1 MVMDFDFTLLGE
13 IPCPL
18 SLMVRRAYYE
28 AGSFQMTVE
37 RDAWTLLARD
47 RVLYRPDR
55 PEQAFLIHRVSR
67 SGGRLTVD
75 GTPLKGLARRR
86 VCLPPL
92 ITGGPYNQFG
102 YDLFTGDAESAYL
115 HFAANNLTAPE
126 DAARAIPRLTLDTN
140 LHRGPELP
148 WQARFERLSDLFED
162 IGEATGVGWDIRPDF
177 AAKRYVLGA
186 WVGTD
191 RTTGTGRCALSRELG
206 NVEGGSLTEDAG
218 SAVTVV
224 YAGGAGEDENRLIL
238 SYGNEHEG
246 LERYEAFEDC
256 GSMDD
261 AEMLALAA
269 RRKLKAPART
279 MTANVTDGGLC
290 RYERDYDVG
299 DVVTVVEDGYR
310 MDARLIAMQETWEG
324 GKRTLK
330 ATFGDPP
337 LGVTELMRR
346 ERKRS
351 VR

>member
-13 IPCPL
+13 VPCPL
-18 SLMVRRAYYE
+18 SLTVTRSYYGT
-28 AGSFQMTVE
+28 GSFRMTVE
-37 RDAWTLLARD
+37 RAAEGLLTRD

-55 PEQAFLIHRVSR
+55 PNQAYIIHRVSR
-67 SGGRLTVD
+67 SGNRLAVD
-75 GTPLKGLARRR
+75 GTPLKGLAKRRI
-86 VCLPPL
+86 CLPPL

-126 DAARAIPRLTLDTN
+126 DAARAMPRLELAQN
-140 LHRGPELP
+140 LHRGAELP

-162 IGEATGVGWDIRPDF
+162 IGAATGLGWDIRPDF
-177 AAKRYVLGA
+177 GAKRYVLGA
-186 WVGTD
+186 WAGAD
-191 RTTGTGRCALSRELG
+191 RTTGTGRCALSRALG
-206 NVEGGSLTEDAG
+206 NVGEGTVTEDAG

-238 SYGNEHEG
+238 SFGNENAG
-246 LERYEAFEDC
+246 LARYEAFEDC
-256 GSMDD
+256 GSADE
-261 AEMLALAA
+261 AQMLELAA
-269 RRKLKAPART
+269 RRKLKPPART
-279 MTANVTDGGLC
+279 LTADVLDGGLC

-299 DVVTVVEDGYR
+299 DRVTVVLDGFR
-310 MDARLIAMQETWEG
+310 MDARLIEMQETWEG
-324 GKRTLK
+324 GRRTLR

-346 ERKRS
+346 ERRRV

>member
-13 IPCPL
+13 VPAPL

-37 RDAWTLLARD
+37 RDADGLLARD
-47 RVLYRPDR
+47 RVLYRPDK

-67 SGGRLTVD
+67 RGRRLTVD

-86 VCLPPL
+86 ICLPPL
-92 ITGGPYNQFG
+92 ITGGAYNQFG
-102 YDLFTGDAESAYL
+102 YDLFTGDAESAYQ

-126 DAARAIPRLTLDTN
+126 DAARAIPRLVLGPN

-148 WQARFERLSDLFED
+148 WQARFDSLCGLFED
-162 IGEATGVGWDIRPDF
+162 IGAATEVGWDIRPDF
-177 AAKRYVLGA
+177 EGRRYVFGA

-191 RTTGTGRCALSRELG
+191 RTTGAGRCALSRELG
-206 NVEGGSLTEDAG
+206 NAGEMTVCEDA
-218 SAVTVV
+218 SAAVTTV

-238 SYGNEHEG
+238 SYGNENGG
-246 LERYEAFEDC
+246 LDRYEAFEDC
-256 GSMDD
+256 GSLDD
-261 AEMLALAA
+261 AEMLELAA
-269 RRKLKAPART
+269 RRKLNAPARS
-279 MTANVTDGGLC
+279 MTLEVLDGGLC
-290 RYERDYDVG
+290 RYGRDYDVG
-299 DVVTVVEDGYR
+299 DVVTALGEGWR
-310 MDARLIAMQETWEG
+310 MDARLIAMQETWESG
-324 GKRTLK
+324 RRTLK

-346 ERKRS
+346 ERRRV